1 MNTAPGNNSEHMSQF
16 DGDFVR
22 RRLEQINGSLME
34 EIESDAR
41 LQHGVPPGQRASE
54 IDFLQ
59 MTGLTRPQGRP
70 TAFPQE
76 TPPPAPSSDDDLDP
90 AKPVSFFEKGVA
102 DVDQSMT
109 PDALESALPPPYE
122 AAEEAAANP
131 GAPLPRSRSVD
142 ALKAIVADLAREV
155 EGHGREAPAI
165 FGDVADTV
173 SETAT
178 PLVASHAEEFSAN
191 AVPIPPP
198 APEQPAV
205 PEEDMGFHLD
215 TPERGN
221 IEDEAVRREAE
232 VAPEAYPEEET
243 PAEREAIATPPAPDF
258 DDLLEAEAP
267 EETAEE
273 AFPTRDSATQLE
285 EAEQLLRELE
295 AQTVESGIEE
305 LTAVSP
311 AQSAILAAEVPP
323 ARSRKPR
330 GHDEEKEPRLEYDYS
345 AAPGRGRRSKRHS
358 RHQRRLVRRAV
369 AVVLIIAFGV
379 AGYFAYRAFL
389 YPAILSPEQLLAE
402 GARYLEQDR
411 YEEAA
416 RTYQRFIKSF
426 PDSPS
431 RPEAQ
436 FNAAFALY
444 MTPGAPGE
452 PGRRLRQECY
462 NLFAEFASENPH
474 HEKRPRAE
482 TLMGMVQFDLGNYK
496 QVIELLRE
504 PARQLS
510 DPNAALPI
518 LRKLA
523 LAYRMTGDFAAAES
537 TYLQA
542 AVLPKNYSPDV
553 DYYEL
558 GALFQEQARLAQD
571 SAERQQCQER
581 ALEYWRRAAQ
591 EPGIDPSVRAN
602 VNKQIELLKSEITG
616 TASNT
621 FNGTVVSPVSV
632 AETAADS
639 RDPGAGREKPGGAAA
654 IESDASSEAV
664 TQEPNPID
672 EAQHLRQ
679 EEHMESTP

>member
-1 MNTAPGNNSEHMSQF
+1 MNSVPGKDSDPMLHF
-16 DGDFVR
+16 DSDFVR
-22 RRLEQINGSLME
+22 RRLDQINGSLME
-34 EIESDAR
+34 EIESDVR
-41 LQHGVPPGQRASE
+41 LQHGVPAGQRASE

-59 MTGLTRPQGRP
+59 MPGLTRPQGRP
-70 TAFPQE
+70 VSFPPE
-76 TPPPAPSSDDDLDP
+76 TPVPAPPSGDDLDP
-90 AKPVSFFEKGVA
+90 AKPVSFYEKGVA

-109 PDALESALPPPYE
+109 PGALESVLPPPYE
-122 AAEEAAANP
+122 GAEEAVADR
-131 GAPLPRSRSVD
+131 GASLPPSRSVD
-142 ALKAIVADLAREV
+142 ALKAIVADLAREA
-155 EGHGREAPAI
+155 EERGGEASPI
-165 FGDVADTV
+165 FGDAVETV
-173 SETAT
+173 SETEA
-178 PLVASHAEEFSAN
+178 PPVVSHGGEFSAS
-191 AVPIPPP
+191 AASVSPLS
-198 APEQPAV
+198 PEEPAV
-205 PEEDMGFHLD
+205 PEKDTGLD
-215 TPERGN
+215 SE
-221 IEDEAVRREAE
+221 ISELSSVDEAVVREAE
-232 VAPEAYPEEET
+232 TTPEVHPGEE
-243 PAEREAIATPPAPDF
+243 PPGAEAASLDTSL

-267 EETAEE
+267 EGAAIEV
-273 AFPTRDSATQLE
+273 FPTKDSSTQLE

-295 AQTVESGIEE
+295 SQTMESDTEDYS
-305 LTAVSP
+305 AVTSSH
-311 AQSAILAAEVPP
+311 AAILAAEVPS

-330 GHDEEKEPRLEYDYS
+330 ERDDEKEPRLEYDYS

-369 AVVLIIAFGV
+369 AAVLMVALCA
-379 AGYFAYRAFL
+379 AGYMAYRAFL

-416 RTYQRFIKSF
+416 RVYQRFINSF

-436 FNAAFALY
+436 FNAAFALF
-444 MTPGAPGE
+444 MMPGAPGE
-452 PGRRLRQECY
+452 PTRRLRQESF

-523 LAYRMTGDFAAAES
+523 MAYRMTGDFAAAES

-558 GALFQEQARLAQD
+558 GVLFQEQARLAQD
-571 SAERQQCQER
+571 PAEQQRCRER

-602 VNKQIELLKSEITG
+602 VNKQIELLKTEIPGALSNVSGGNETSS
-616 TASNT
+616 ASA
-621 FNGTVVSPVSV
+621 
-632 AETAADS
+632 AETAADAREPEVS
-639 RDPGAGREKPGGAAA
+639 REAPGGV
-654 IESDASSEAV
+654 IESGASSGQAV
-664 TQEPNPID
+664 STAQEPNPVD

-679 EEHMESTP
+679 EEDMESST